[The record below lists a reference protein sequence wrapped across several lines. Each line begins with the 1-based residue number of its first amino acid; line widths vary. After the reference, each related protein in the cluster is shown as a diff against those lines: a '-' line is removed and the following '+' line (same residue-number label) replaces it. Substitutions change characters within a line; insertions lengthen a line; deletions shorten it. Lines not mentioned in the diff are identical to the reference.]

1 MIVGCAV
8 CAATSLCWS
17 PGCAV
22 FSNTPLSSVVQSTEL
37 PSLSTDRH
45 LVYPLKASF
54 ALSRGEL
61 SSVPT
66 MHVPTLLLTPER
78 LHHSACQGF
87 LLGLGVVECHLTG
100 KDLGGHFDTVRA
112 IGQVLDHLRVDDA
125 THLLHAVNGTS
136 QAEL

>member
-1 MIVGCAV
+1 MSG
-8 CAATSLCWS
+8 LRY
-17 PGCAV
+17 V
-22 FSNTPLSSVVQSTEL
+22 FHTPLSSVVQGTEL

-45 LVYPLKASF
+45 LVYPLKASS
-54 ALSRGEL
+54 ALSSGEL

-66 MHVPTLLLTPER
+66 SLLIPER

-100 KDLGGHFDTVRA
+100 KDLGGHFGTVRA
-112 IGQVLDHLRVDDA
+112 VGQVLDHLRVDDA
-125 THLLHAVNGTS
+125 SHLLNPVNGAA